1 MKTLGDTLPRRFK
14 AKASG
19 AITAGK
25 PCIVE
30 ADGDVAQVT
39 GTSASAGTST
49 VFHDASTGS
58 VDVAYDSAAQKIVV
72 FYRDIA
78 NSSYGTAQVGTV
90 SGTSISFG
98 TAVVFESAST
108 ADLAATFDSN
118 AGKVVV
124 AYGES
129 STSGKCAIGTVSG
142 TSISFGTPVTFE
154 SARIDSTAIAFDS
167 DENRIVIAY
176 KDRGNSNQGTAIAG
190 SVSGTSISFGS
201 ASVFQ
206 SGTVTGGYGA
216 TYDST
221 AQKVVIGFRH
231 DSKGK
236 AIVVDVNDTTLTYGT
251 AVTFTTNNAVD
262 INSAHDSTSG
272 KNVFVFRDLTE
283 TDGKAVVGT
292 VTASDNSISFGTIQ
306 TFKDNA
312 VDDPRV
318 MYDSSSSNFFI
329 LYEDTSGT
337 TKLSFLTATLSGTT
351 LTFAAS
357 IDIVS
362 EAGELL
368 RLAYDANA
376 AKYVAVYSASADS
389 DKGKYAVLTNASTNL
404 TSENYIGIAEYAA
417 ADTETA
423 TVLIKGGVSTTQS
436 SLTPGQTY
444 FVQTDGTIATSAG
457 TPSVTAGT
465 AVTSTKL
472 IVKG

>member
-1 MKTLGDTLPRRFK
+1 MKTLGDTLPRGFK

-58 VDVAYDSAAQKIVV
+58 IDVAYDSAAQKIVV
-72 FYRDIA
+72 FYQDIA

-98 TAVVFESAST
+98 TAVVFESANT
-108 ADLAATFDSN
+108 TDLAATFDSN

-216 TYDST
+216 TYDAT

-272 KNVFVFRDLTE
+272 KNVFVFRDITD

-292 VTASDNSISFGTIQ
+292 VTASDNSISFGTVQ

-318 MYDSSSSNFFI
+318 MYDSSSNNFFI

-376 AKYVAVYSASADS
+376 AKYVAVYSASTDS

-457 TPSVTAGT
+457 TPSVTAGI

>member
-1 MKTLGDTLPRRFK
+1 MSYIGRQLNLP
-14 AKASG
+14 ASTVELTAEG

-58 VDVAYDSAAQKIVV
+58 LDVAYDSTAQKIVV

-90 SGTSISFG
+90 SGTSITFG
-98 TAVVFESAST
+98 TAVVFESAT
-108 ADLAATFDSN
+108 TTDVAATFDSN

-167 DENRIVIAY
+167 DENRILIAY

-272 KNVFVFRDLTE
+272 KNVFVFRDITD

-292 VTASDNSISFGTIQ
+292 VTASDNSISFGTVQ

-318 MYDSSSSNFFI
+318 MYDSSSNNFLI
-329 LYEDTSGT
+329 PYEDTSGT
-337 TKLSFLTATLSGTT
+337 TKLSF
-351 LTFAAS
+351 F
-357 IDIVS
+357 
-362 EAGELL
+362 
-368 RLAYDANA
+368 NC
-376 AKYVAVYSASADS
+376 
-389 DKGKYAVLTNASTNL
+389 N
-404 TSENYIGIAEYAA
+404 
-417 ADTETA
+417 TERHN
-423 TVLIKGGVSTTQS
+423 S
-436 SLTPGQTY
+436 Y
-444 FVQTDGTIATSAG
+444 FCRINRHCFRIS
-457 TPSVTAGT
+457 
-465 AVTSTKL
+465 
-472 IVKG
+472 